1 MEVGVSYKCVL
12 ALLYCMMER
21 SKLVCDIIVNLIV
34 HRIIHAVCAVM
45 VIGYVS
51 LSGCQCDVLARLGFM

>member
-21 SKLVCDIIVNLIV
+21 SKLVCGINK
-34 HRIIHAVCAVM
+34 
-45 VIGYVS
+45 
-51 LSGCQCDVLARLGFM
+51 